1 MASYLRSQAA
11 ATSMRALRQDPVNAI
26 GWVIASYLYS
36 TRYTVKHFWCLFCL
50 PLPVDAK
57 RYQDVGGGVGDHH
70 LQEPVKHAVHQYECG
85 V

>member
-36 TRYTVKHFWCLFCL
+36 TEYSVKHYWCLVCPL
-50 PLPVDAK
+50 LPVYAE

-70 LQEPVKHAVHQYECG
+70 LQEPVRHTVQY
-85 V
+85 